1 MKRLIPLLILIFL
14 LFAAISCGKE
24 APETIGNTVTEEK
37 ETLFQTEE
45 KETLPETSES
55 ITTTTTPSTTT
66 TAPTTT
72 TKKPTTTT
80 APATTT
86 KKPTTTTKV
95 PVTTT
100 KKEESYSYTPTLNYT
115 RLPEGA
121 GDLYNTPA
129 GGITGNENLYKK
141 MVNAYLNYETRVPI
155 AENESPFGVLNMLR
169 FHFPL
174 FFADTKITVDFA
186 STLEYANI
194 TYTTTRAEHFRLI
207 ETFEKRIQSFLA
219 APIGETDAEKALTA
233 YIRYC
238 ESLDYDEALAEI
250 PLSWDYLYYEDNP
263 RYNEGYRA
271 LMEGKGV
278 CSGFAI
284 GYSFLLSQMGL
295 DSYTV
300 FADGTRDA
308 HAWTA
313 MKLSDKWYFADPTA
327 DARWPGMTNPI
338 FRFGGNV
345 TERLVAGYPKEGWRF
360 SNLTNTQDFRPFTDG
375 RFTQLYEKQGY
386 APTIDYDA
394 HTVKFK
400 SPNTFTYTLSLA

>member
-1 MKRLIPLLILIFL
+1 MKRLLPLLIFTVL
-14 LFAAISCGKE
+14 LLAAACGKE
-24 APETIGNTVTEEK
+24 APVTTEAEKLSMPTEEVTAGS
-37 ETLFQTEE
+37 ETEE
-45 KETLPETSES
+45 TESLPATSGS
-55 ITTTTTPSTTT
+55 VTTTTL
-66 TAPTTT
+66 PTTT
-72 TKKPTTTT
+72 TK
-80 APATTT
+80 APDIT

-100 KKEESYSYTPTLNYT
+100 KKAEDSYSYTPTLNYT
-115 RLPEGA
+115 KLPEKA
-121 GDLYNTPA
+121 GELYNSPA
-129 GGITGNENLYKK
+129 GGITGNENLYRK

-155 AENESPFGVLNMLR
+155 AAEESPHAVLDMLR

-186 STLEYANI
+186 ATLDYANI
-194 TYTTTRAEHFRLI
+194 TYTTTRGEHFRLI
-207 ETFEKRIQSFLA
+207 EKFEKRIQSLLA
-219 APIGETDAEKALTA
+219 APIGSTDAEKALTA

-238 ESLDYDEALAEI
+238 ETLDYDEALAEI
-250 PLSWDYLYYEDNP
+250 PLSWTYLYYEDNP

-295 DSYTV
+295 DSYCV

-313 MKLSDKWYFADPTA
+313 MKLSGKWYFADPTA
-327 DARWPGMTNPI
+327 DAEWPGMTNPI

-345 TERLVAGYPKEGWRF
+345 TERLLAGYPKSGWRF
-360 SNLTNTQDFRPFTDG
+360 SNQVGSEKFLPVTDN
-375 RFTQLYEKQGY
+375 RFEQLYEKKGY
-386 APTIDYDA
+386 APVIDYNA
-394 HTVKFK
+394 HTVTFK

>member
-1 MKRLIPLLILIFL
+1 MKRLIPLLTFTLLL
-14 LFAAISCGKE
+14 LFAISCDKE
-24 APETIGNTVTEEK
+24 APETVGKTTDTATEEK
-37 ETLFQTEE
+37 ETLSQAEE
-45 KETLPETSES
+45 KETAPKTEES
-55 ITTTTTPSTTT
+55 ITTTTLPTTTKAQTT
-66 TAPTTT
+66 TA
-72 TKKPTTTT
+72 
-80 APATTT
+80 

-95 PVTTT
+95 PITTT
-100 KKEESYSYTPTLNYT
+100 KKEEPYRYTPTLNYT
-115 RLPEGA
+115 RLPERA
-121 GDLYNTPA
+121 GEIYNTPA

-155 AENESPFGVLNMLR
+155 AENESPFAVLNMLR

-186 STLEYANI
+186 STLDYANI
-194 TYTTTRAEHFRLI
+194 TYTTTRTEHFKRI
-207 ETFEKRIQSFLA
+207 ENFEKRIQTLLA
-219 APIGETDAEKALTA
+219 APCGSTDAEKALTV

-250 PLSWDYLYYEDNP
+250 PLSWTYLYYEDNP

-271 LMEGKGV
+271 IMEGKGV

-295 DSYTV
+295 DSYCV

-313 MKLSDKWYFADPTA
+313 MRLSGKWYFADPTA
-327 DARWPGMTNPI
+327 DAEWPGMTNPI

-345 TERLVAGYPKEGWRF
+345 TERLLAGYPKSGWRF
-360 SNLTNTQDFRPFTDG
+360 SNETNSENFLSVTDN
-375 RFTQLYEKQGY
+375 RFGLLYEKQGY

>member
-1 MKRLIPLLILIFL
+1 MKRLLPLL
-14 LFAAISCGKE
+14 LFTVVLFFTVACGKE
-24 APETIGNTVTEEK
+24 APVATEGE
-37 ETLFQTEE
+37 EIPVQTEE
-45 KETLPETSES
+45 KVTAGTENEETESLPATSES
-55 ITTTTTPSTTT
+55 VTTT

-72 TKKPTTTT
+72 TKAPTTTT
-80 APATTT
+80 KAPTA
-86 KKPTTTTKV
+86 TTTKV

-100 KKEESYSYTPTLNYT
+100 KKAEDSYSYTPTLNYT
-115 RLPEGA
+115 RLPEKA
-121 GDLYNTPA
+121 GELYNSPA

-155 AENESPFGVLNMLR
+155 AVDESPFAVLNMLR

-174 FFADTKITVDFA
+174 FFADTKIEVDFA

-207 ETFEKRIQSFLA
+207 ESFEKRVKSLLA
-219 APIGETDAEKALTA
+219 APYGSTDAEKALTV

-238 ESLDYDEALAEI
+238 ESLDYDDALAAI
-250 PLSWDYLYYEDNP
+250 PLAWDYLYYGDNP
-263 RYNEGYRA
+263 RYDEGYRA

-295 DSYTV
+295 DSYCV
-300 FADGTRDA
+300 FAGGTRDA

-313 MKLSDKWYFADPTA
+313 MKLNGKWYFADPTA
-327 DARWPGMTNPI
+327 DAEWPGMTNPI

-345 TERLVAGYPKEGWRF
+345 TERLLAGYPKAGFRYSNCIGSSDFLSVTDSRF
-360 SNLTNTQDFRPFTDG
+360 Q
-375 RFTQLYEKQGY
+375 QLYDRQAY
-386 APTIDYDA
+386 APVIDYEN
-394 HTVKFK
+394 HSVKFK